1 MKTTTTDLTTVRVTI
16 VLTKA
21 SMIIMMR
28 IIEAIGNV
36 NVKLQYIQ
44 DEDNQTEGNGSGG
57 NK

>member
-44 DEDNQTEGNGSGG
+44 DEDNQTEE
-57 NK
+57 KWKWW